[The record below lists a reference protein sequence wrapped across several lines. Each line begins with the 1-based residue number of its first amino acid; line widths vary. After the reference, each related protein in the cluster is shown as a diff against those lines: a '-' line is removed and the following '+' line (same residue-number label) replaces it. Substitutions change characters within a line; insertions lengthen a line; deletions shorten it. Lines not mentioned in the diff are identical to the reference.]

1 MYTKPD
7 LQNSGLAIQK
17 LLGKV
22 RLITELVVFSKQNEG
37 LNLL

>member
-22 RLITELVVFSKQNEG
+22 RIFRELVVFFNRMKG
-37 LNLL
+37 

>member
-22 RLITELVVFSKQNEG
+22 RIFKELVVFSKQNEG